1 MFMDEN
7 QAKTMP
13 VLPSGQIPKII
24 EENQAKTMPDPPS
37 GQIFR
42 ILSPSPD
49 ENGTFGLIYKL
60 EAVTT
65 STPSGSGFRSLQYHH
80 LIQEYVLFLSE
91 EEAHR
96 GPFHLGP
103 ASSQVT
109 QQLHF
114 PTNPQSQSQSQSHL
128 QSHQEKQQSQPVYP
142 WSAHASP
149 FGQSPSPFL
158 RKAHALSTSATPA
171 GELFLFGGYVHKS
184 KSPSNDLYVI
194 STRDFSTTLLQTS
207 GDVPSPRYG
216 HRAVLTRTT
225 LLTWGG
231 EMGSGDQSA
240 RNQSNDDSVYLLDL
254 GTFGGGAGKH
264 YFNDTW
270 SFNISTRK
278 WTELQCT
285 GSIPSPCSSHTAVLI
300 GDVMYVYG
308 GRTVGRTI
316 LARRWSSFQDIGPSP
331 CARAFHAIAS
341 DGRRVFVLGGQLS
354 PGAQVDDAELIHV
367 LDTTLL
373 IYPKPDSNTVKHSEK
388 TTQLGQ
394 KVSPGHPT
402 DKYGVFSS
410 LDVGGAHGA
419 SFPFQ
424 ISTFEDMGHP
434 ASPQISRE
442 QNPSLMEDNDSESS
456 TERLTNLVTPDTSF
470 EKDVARLEHV
480 RIADLERQ
488 LSETLAA
495 QSKRGLRISQLTD
508 QLVQKN
514 ALLELAEANA
524 AEAKK
529 RAGLEQR
536 ELQAKLDE
544 SLLSRDQ
551 ALKQAQSAL
560 REASWAAEF
569 NEHSQRELTE
579 MRAELEAR
587 KSELAA
593 FHVRLADTEN
603 GCAKSKAE
611 ADTGLRE
618 LRAKLDE
625 SLLSRDHAL
634 EQAQSALQEASCA
647 AEVNE
652 QSQRE
657 LTEMRAE
664 LEARKSESVAFRLRL
679 ADTENGY
686 AKSKAEALTGLREL
700 QAKLDESL
708 LSRDHALEQAQS
720 ACREHPAP
728 LKPMS
733 KPTRTCRGAR
743 RARGEGIRIGGIPLA
758 TRGHGEWLRELQV
771 KLDVSLLSRD
781 HALEQT
787 QSALQRASCAAE
799 ANEQSQRELAEL
811 HAKLEARESELAA
824 FRSRL
829 AETENGCTKGKAEAD
844 SYRNQNT
851 TSLVN
856 TDEDRIVHR
865 LMERMQAM
873 EAEMASLR
881 WNEKS
886 FEMMECRNE
895 DKWTF

>member
-1 MFMDEN
+1 
-7 QAKTMP
+7 
-13 VLPSGQIPKII
+13 
-24 EENQAKTMPDPPS
+24 
-37 GQIFR
+37 
-42 ILSPSPD
+42 
-49 ENGTFGLIYKL
+49 
-60 EAVTT
+60 
-65 STPSGSGFRSLQYHH
+65 
-80 LIQEYVLFLSE
+80 
-91 EEAHR
+91 
-96 GPFHLGP
+96 
-103 ASSQVT
+103 
-109 QQLHF
+109 
-114 PTNPQSQSQSQSHL
+114 
-128 QSHQEKQQSQPVYP
+128 
-142 WSAHASP
+142 
-149 FGQSPSPFL
+149 
-158 RKAHALSTSATPA
+158 
-171 GELFLFGGYVHKS
+171 
-184 KSPSNDLYVI
+184 
-194 STRDFSTTLLQTS
+194 
-207 GDVPSPRYG
+207 
-216 HRAVLTRTT
+216 
-225 LLTWGG
+225 
-231 EMGSGDQSA
+231 MG
-240 RNQSNDDSVYLLDL
+240 R
-254 GTFGGGAGKH
+254 
-264 YFNDTW
+264 
-270 SFNISTRK
+270 
-278 WTELQCT
+278 
-285 GSIPSPCSSHTAVLI
+285 
-300 GDVMYVYG
+300 
-308 GRTVGRTI
+308 
-316 LARRWSSFQDIGPSP
+316 
-331 CARAFHAIAS
+331 
-341 DGRRVFVLGGQLS
+341 
-354 PGAQVDDAELIHV
+354 
-367 LDTTLL
+367 
-373 IYPKPDSNTVKHSEK
+373 
-388 TTQLGQ
+388 
-394 KVSPGHPT
+394 
-402 DKYGVFSS
+402 
-410 LDVGGAHGA
+410 
-419 SFPFQ
+419 
-424 ISTFEDMGHP
+424 P
-434 ASPQISRE
+434 ASPQITCE
-442 QNPSLMEDNDSESS
+442 KNPSLNGLSSQPTGADDIPSCVPQEDNGSESS
-456 TERLTNLVTPDTSF
+456 TERLAKLVAPDTSF
-470 EKDVARLEHV
+470 EKEVARLEHE

-488 LSETLAA
+488 LSESLAA
-495 QSKRGLRISQLTD
+495 QSERGRRISQLTD
-508 QLVQKN
+508 QLVQKS
-514 ALLELAEANA
+514 ALLKQAEANE

-560 REASWAAEF
+560 QEASCAAEV
-569 NEHSQRELTE
+569 NEQSQRELTE

-664 LEARKSESVAFRLRL
+664 LEARKSELVAFRLRL

-686 AKSKAEALTGLREL
+686 AKT
-700 QAKLDESL
+700 QTKLDESL

-720 ACREHPAP
+720 ALQEASCAAEANERSRRELAEVHAE
-728 LKPMS
+728 LE
-733 KPTRTCRGAR
+733 AR
-743 RARGEGIRIGGIPLA
+743 ESELA
-758 TRGHGEWLRELQV
+758 AFRLRLADTENVCAKSMAEAYTGLRELQA

-895 DKWTF
+895 G